1 MSNTPINPDT
11 LFKPMGFHQ
20 VVTSTGNKTI
30 HIAGQGAFDTQ
41 MKLQGKG
48 DYKVQTQKALQNL
61 ALALEAAGATPQDIV
76 SSHVFVKGLN
86 PEVSAQVGEGMMT
99 ALEGK
104 PFPIHAT
111 SLIGIDALVHP
122 QMLVEISAVAMIKE

>member
-20 VVTSTGNKTI
+20 VVTSTGNTTI
-30 HIAGQGAFDTQ
+30 HLAGQGAFDTD
-41 MKLQGKG
+41 MKLLGKG
-48 DYKVQTQKALQNL
+48 DYRLQTQKALQNL
-61 ALALEAAGATPQDIV
+61 ALALEAAGATPGDIV

-86 PEVSAQVGEGMMT
+86 PEVSGQVGEAMMT

-122 QMLVEISAVAMIKE
+122 HMLVEISAVAMISA

>member
-1 MSNTPINPDT
+1 MSNTPVNPDT

-48 DYKVQTQKALQNL
+48 DYRAQTHKALNNL
-61 ALALEAAGATPQDIV
+61 ALALAAAGATPADIV
-76 SSHVFVKGLN
+76 SSHVFVKGLT
-86 PEVSAQVGEGMMT
+86 PEVAGQVGEAMMT
-99 ALEGK
+99 ALDGK
-104 PFPIHAT
+104 PFPTHAV
-111 SLIGIDALVHP
+111 SMIGIDALVHP
-122 QMLVEISAVAMIKE
+122 HMLVEISAVAMVKE